1 MSGPEETRRHLSG
14 SLSHVCSSWSPNV
27 IAAWLLP
34 VIRVSYP
41 LQGCD
46 SVPGL
51 LVSQPKK
58 PR

>member
-34 VIRVSYP
+34 AIRVSYP
-41 LQGCD
+41 RQGCD